1 MKNKTSILNKL
12 LPIFIVFI
20 IANCIATLGRAWLLQ
35 YKINADVVI
44 GANLLLF
51 LVSLAVLVM
60 HSKAIT
66 NKNPNAVVRSM
77 MLGTLI
83 KLIVVATA
91 VLTYVMVSG
100 VNKNAYGVFCGMGL
114 YIIYAFIEVR
124 ISSKM
129 KKENGNN

>member
-1 MKNKTSILNKL
+1 MKNKTSIVNKL
-12 LPIFIVFI
+12 IPIFIVFI

-66 NKNPNAVVRSM
+66 NHSYADIL
-77 MLGTLI
+77 MLRQ
-83 KLIVVATA
+83 
-91 VLTYVMVSG
+91 VLPFILLVP
-100 VNKNAYGVFCGMGL
+100 F
-114 YIIYAFIEVR
+114 YINHY
-124 ISSKM
+124 
-129 KKENGNN
+129 